1 MVGGIEVGEIDPMK
15 GFDVGADRL
24 RVVQCRGDQVV
35 KVDELDVECLTH
47 MEAAV
52 AQNMH
57 HLDAIL
63 HRVEM
68 RLHRTAC
75 LAESLY

>member
-1 MVGGIEVGEIDPMK
+1 MSVPTAFGSFNAVEIK
-15 GFDVGADRL
+15 SSRL
-24 RVVQCRGDQVV
+24 I
-35 KVDELDVECLTH
+35 ELDVECLTH
-47 MEAAV
+47 MDAAV
-52 AQNMH
+52 AQDLH